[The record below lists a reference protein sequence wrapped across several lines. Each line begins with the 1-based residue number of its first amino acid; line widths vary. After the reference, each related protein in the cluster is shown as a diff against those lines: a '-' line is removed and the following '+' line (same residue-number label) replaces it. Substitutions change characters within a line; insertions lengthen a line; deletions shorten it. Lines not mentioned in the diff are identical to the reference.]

1 MYKALREFG
10 VPPGPFS
17 EDSLGSGLLRDVV
30 SGPKVVVSA
39 LCLAGESSKGISA
52 LGAGPGHGQLFALA
66 SVTLRTDCSG
76 GTSAP

>member
-1 MYKALREFG
+1 MYKILREFG

-17 EDSLGSGLLRDVV
+17 EDGLGPGLLWDVV
-30 SGPKVVVSA
+30 SGPTVVVSA
-39 LCLAGESSKGISA
+39 LSLAGESSKGISP
-52 LGAGPGHGQLFALA
+52 LGAGPGPGLLFALA